1 MARNRLHNRRC
12 NRKGNI
18 GENKKMEELGFE
30 CIKTTNDKIIYKKI
44 TIIVDKIN
52 IICYNKYRN

>member
-1 MARNRLHNRRC
+1 MARNRLYTRRR

-18 GENKKMEELGFE
+18 GGNKKMEELGFE

>member
-1 MARNRLHNRRC
+1 MARNRLHSRRC

-44 TIIVDKIN
+44 TIYEK
-52 IICYNKYRN
+52 KYL